1 MDYWF
6 FAISIVAMLIVFAI
20 DIIRNRNASIQQ

>member
-6 FAISIVAMLIVFAI
+6 FAINIVAMLIVFTV
-20 DIIRNRNASIQQ
+20 DIVRKRKASASH

>member
-6 FAISIVAMLIVFAI
+6 FAINIVAMLIVFAV
-20 DIIRNRNASIQQ
+20 DIARKRKASMSH